1 MTTLRRNSEITGR
14 TVGLVLALA
23 GALLMVL
30 PPVAGMDGFEWGF
43 ALQFLGLFLLVSGLV
58 TAVIFAR
65 RVQRL
70 ESMLRGQ
77 EVLARWA
84 YDPGLQRE
92 QAERDLAA
100 TRGRNWLMLLIVA
113 VLTIACTVLFVI
125 VGFMEGQEE
134 NMPGFVALML
144 GMLVVVAFFALVM
157 PTLQHR
163 HALRSGG
170 EAIIAANG
178 LYMSGVLHTWGG
190 PLAGMEGVDLVDDG
204 GQARLLFNLRSL
216 DRTGPMGYRRYTVEV
231 PVPPG
236 EEATARRVEEHFR
249 HRDFPV

>member
-14 TVGLVLALA
+14 TVGLVLALV
-23 GALLMVL
+23 GVLLMVL
-30 PPVAGMDGFEWGF
+30 PPVAGMDGFDGGF
-43 ALQFLGLFLLVSGLV
+43 ALQFLGLFFLITGLI
-58 TAVIFAR
+58 TAGIFAH
-65 RVQRL
+65 RVRRL

-77 EVLARWA
+77 EVLAHWA
-84 YDPGLQRE
+84 YDPRLQAE

-100 TRGRNWLMLLIVA
+100 TRGRNWLMLILVA
-113 VLTIACTVLFVI
+113 VLLIACTAMFVV
-125 VGFMEGQEE
+125 VGFMEGEEE
-134 NMPGFVALML
+134 NMPGFVAIML
-144 GMLVVVAFFALVM
+144 GVLVVVAFFALVM
-157 PTLQHR
+157 PALQYR
-163 HALRSGG
+163 RALRSGG

-178 LYMSGVLHTWGG
+178 LYMSGVLHTWES
-190 PLAGMEGVDLVDDG
+190 PLAGMESVELVDDG

-216 DRTGPMGYRRYTVEV
+216 DRTGPMGYRQYTVEV